1 MNLSSWLLKPEN
13 QSWWFIRAFESC
25 LVEEAK
31 PDSTAKASKTNWR
44 CPLYRLD
51 IMEKRFERAV
61 YNKLLPQV
69 ELACGFPERQFELWR
84 VHSIDAIE
92 MIVDLAQEALALA
105 VEHNV

>member
-51 IMEKRFERAV
+51 IMDKRLERAV
-61 YNKLLPQV
+61 PNRLLPLV
-69 ELACGFPERQFELWR
+69 ELAGGLTKRR
-84 VHSIDAIE
+84 Y
-92 MIVDLAQEALALA
+92 
-105 VEHNV
+105 